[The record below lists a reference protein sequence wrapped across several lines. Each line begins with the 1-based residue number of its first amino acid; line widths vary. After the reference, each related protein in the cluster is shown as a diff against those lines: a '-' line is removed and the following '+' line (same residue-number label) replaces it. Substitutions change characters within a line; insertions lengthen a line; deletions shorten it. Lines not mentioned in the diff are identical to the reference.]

1 MQFFLMMQG
10 GERRVI
16 ELLESESIKQLDQPL
31 IEGEE
36 KRSRSQRT
44 LWNFLLKPH
53 AVGKALLTIEKFG
66 LVQYVGH

>member
-1 MQFFLMMQG
+1 MMQG
-10 GERRVI
+10 GERRVV
-16 ELLESESIKQLDQPL
+16 ELLESESTKQLDEPL

-44 LWNFLLKPH
+44 LCNFLLKPR
-53 AVGKALLTIEKFG
+53 VLGKDLLTIEKFG

>member
-1 MQFFLMMQG
+1 MQFFVMQG
-10 GERRVI
+10 GERSVI
-16 ELLESESIKQLDQPL
+16 ELLESESIKQLDEPL

-53 AVGKALLTIEKFG
+53 AVGKDLLTIEKFG